1 MPVISM
7 FYGIIVQMFVLDTDR
22 HHEPHI
28 HARYAEFKASIA
40 IATGAVLAGTL
51 PARQMR
57 LLQAWIEIHR
67 EELDADWTLAAA
79 GTQPYK
85 IEPLR

>member
-22 HHEPHI
+22 HHWPHI
-28 HARYAEFKASIA
+28 HVRYAEFKASIA
-40 IATGAVLAGTL
+40 IDTAEVLAGDL
-51 PARQMR
+51 PNRQLR
-57 LLQAWIEIHR
+57 LVAAWIELHR
-67 EELDADWTLAAA
+67 DELDADWALATD
-79 GTQPYK
+79 GIQPYK

>member
-1 MPVISM
+1 M

-22 HHEPHI
+22 HHQPHI
-28 HARYAEFKASIA
+28 HVTYAEHKASIS
-40 IATGAVLAGTL
+40 ITTGELLAGTL
-51 PARQMR
+51 PQRQLRMI
-57 LLQAWIEIHR
+57 QAWIEIHA
-67 EELDADWTLAAA
+67 EELAADWTLAAS

>member
-28 HARYAEFKASIA
+28 HARYAEHTSSIA
-40 IATGAVLAGTL
+40 IATGA
-51 PARQMR
+51 
-57 LLQAWIEIHR
+57 LLTGA
-67 EELDADWTLAAA
+67 L
-79 GTQPYK
+79 GG
-85 IEPLR
+85 

>member
-7 FYGIIVQMFVLDTDR
+7 FYGLIVQMFVLDHDR
-22 HHEPHI
+22 HHLPHI
-28 HARYAEFKASIA
+28 HVLYAEHKASVEIG
-40 IATGAVLAGTL
+40 TGDLLAWHL
-51 PARQMR
+51 PPRQLR

-67 EELDADWTLAAA
+67 EELLANWTMASS